1 MRCSTLGLKTL
12 AFPRAEDFIIFKL
25 ATMGHSAYRN
35 EWNGGWSLLFTAKGT
50 LTYAVLII
58 NIMNFIY
65 SKVFFLIQ
73 ALAPGEE
80 KNRTTQDKSIV
91 FAESGKTL
99 NLICWNKNVSK
110 EVKLESLNRN
120 SCVLAM
126 KDEMASCISFKKGI
140 VMNHRSI
147 LKKPITPMTH
157 LFQYAFIK
165 KLLQLSLQ

>member
-1 MRCSTLGLKTL
+1 MEWRMVIVIHSQRDTDLCSPDYQHNELHSLQGLLSDT
-12 AFPRAEDFIIFKL
+12 
-25 ATMGHSAYRN
+25 
-35 EWNGGWSLLFTAKGT
+35 
-50 LTYAVLII
+50 
-58 NIMNFIY
+58 
-65 SKVFFLIQ
+65 

-91 FAESGKTL
+91 FAGSGKTL

-126 KDEMASCISFKKGI
+126 KDEIASCISLKKGI

-147 LKKPITPMTH
+147 LKVPITPMTH

-165 KLLQLSLQ
+165 KLLQLFVTIVDAELLEAVVLKILWTGI